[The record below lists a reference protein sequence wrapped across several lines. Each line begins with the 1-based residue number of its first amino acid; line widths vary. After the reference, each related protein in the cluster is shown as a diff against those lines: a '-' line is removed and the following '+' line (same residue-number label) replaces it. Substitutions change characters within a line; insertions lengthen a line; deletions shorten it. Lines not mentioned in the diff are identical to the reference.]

1 MQQSPQFSPHIRFTP
16 MIDIGFWTILA
27 RKKLDEY
34 KLDTSPRPI
43 FGKYKINNF
52 KDKTP
57 TSHLFFDVYSF
68 SSESIEIKS
77 CSGPVEVMLPG
88 HVIVLNTIE
97 EFKLYDKDVALQK
110 IAKENRESLFS
121 KNEGKPQFEKT
132 FELVVFADLKSHIF
146 HYFIL
151 FPDVVLKGVET
162 LELCPFSE
170 KYKDSVKLMKWLFI
184 FKSQLLKRRWK
195 SKRL

>member
-27 RKKLDEY
+27 RKKLEEY
-34 KLDTSPRPI
+34 KLDTTPRPI

-57 TSHLFFDVYSF
+57 SSHLFFDVYSF
-68 SSESIEIKS
+68 SSESLEIKS

-97 EFKLYDKDVALQK
+97 EFRLYDKDAGLQK
-110 IAKENRESLFS
+110 IAKENREALFS
-121 KNEGKPQFEKT
+121 KNGKPGFEKT

-151 FPDVVLKGVET
+151 LPDVILKGVDT
-162 LELCPFSE
+162 LELCPFHE
-170 KYKDSVKLMKWLFI
+170 KYKDSVKNNKVAFYIKISI
-184 FKSQLLKRRWK
+184 F
-195 SKRL
+195 